1 MLGLVGRIHRGRARV
16 ADAPVGASSGSRR
29 DRLKGE
35 VSPGDASDR
44 GASQNLYPLR
54 QRCRSPGPALV
65 FSSRCSLSQKHKQL
79 KMAPT
84 GEELEKQAAALRES
98 NPGNR
103 AAK

>member
-1 MLGLVGRIHRGRARV
+1 MSLMHRWARRPE
-16 ADAPVGASSGSRR
+16 AAGTGSR
-29 DRLKGE
+29 
-35 VSPGDASDR
+35 V
-44 GASQNLYPLR
+44 
-54 QRCRSPGPALV
+54 RSPRATPPTGGHRRIYIRYAKGAEAPALV